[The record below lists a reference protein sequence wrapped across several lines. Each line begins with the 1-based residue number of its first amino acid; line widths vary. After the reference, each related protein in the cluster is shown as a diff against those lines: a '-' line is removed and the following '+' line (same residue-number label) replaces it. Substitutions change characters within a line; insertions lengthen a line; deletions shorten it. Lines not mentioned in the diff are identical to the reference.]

1 MKQIFYCTII
11 SAALLSCGQNKN
23 DINDKSKRN
32 ANWKWWVDNST
43 GKGEWVA
50 IGGDSTTLKNGS
62 YTTFYF
68 NGVKCEEGKL
78 LYGKKV
84 DTLFAFDL
92 KGEPDFYQIADW
104 DSTIYFYKDGY
115 RKVYYRDGKLLAE
128 SQIKNHKYYGI
139 LINYY
144 KNGNRK
150 FVRNYLRDSGL
161 TIQYYE
167 NGNLKDS
174 ALEFNNSGKGR
185 ICKSWFESGQIKSIV
200 SWNWKTGKQEGITQ
214 RFYETD
220 NKLEPILESS
230 VNWKEGLCDGLTLL
244 YFPNGQLQDS
254 INFVKG
260 KKEGVGKSWNEDGK
274 LVLINIYEQDKIL
287 KSESF
292 DEK

>member
-92 KGEPDFYQIADW
+92 KGEPDFYQIADL

-174 ALEFNNSGKGR
+174 ALEFDNSGKGR

-230 VNWKEGLCDGLTLL
+230 VNWKEGLWDGLTLL